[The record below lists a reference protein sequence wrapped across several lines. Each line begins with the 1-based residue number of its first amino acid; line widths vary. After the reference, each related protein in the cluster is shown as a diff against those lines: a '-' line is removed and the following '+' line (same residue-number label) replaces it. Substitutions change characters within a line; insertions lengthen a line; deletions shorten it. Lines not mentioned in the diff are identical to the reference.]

1 MAVTAGPLLLCGR
14 PLGASRPRRSSTG
27 GRWRRQGGSHFPQ
40 HPEGRC
46 QGSIGH
52 CRAPVLGSA
61 HPRTSAFCANAP
73 AGGQSPRTSLS
84 RPHGDRPG
92 EERRAHTARLS
103 PAPCSGRGSAAGA
116 LCVLRLLTG
125 RAAPHGPRA
134 AGVSPGCSAI
144 AREREEPRLAARMS
158 PSTQNFAWHLL
169 GAL

>member
-1 MAVTAGPLLLCGR
+1 MAITAGPLLLCGR

-73 AGGQSPRTSLS
+73 AGGPSPRTSLS

-92 EERRAHTARLS
+92 EERPLQRPGLGR
-103 PAPCSGRGSAAGA
+103 RGSVRPPPPHRPGGAPRPAGSWR
-116 LCVLRLLTG
+116 LTWVLRH
-125 RAAPHGPRA
+125 RPRA
-134 AGVSPGCSAI
+134 RRTSLSCSYVSLHPEFCVA
-144 AREREEPRLAARMS
+144 LAWGSVKM
-158 PSTQNFAWHLL
+158 
-169 GAL
+169 